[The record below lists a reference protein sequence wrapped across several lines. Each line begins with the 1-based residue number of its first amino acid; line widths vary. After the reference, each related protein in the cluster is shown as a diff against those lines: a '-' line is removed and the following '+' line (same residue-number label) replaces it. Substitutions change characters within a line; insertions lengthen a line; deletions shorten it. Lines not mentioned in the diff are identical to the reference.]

1 MIITQGNFRRYQE
14 AFFRKIKATPFTIQL
29 EIVTI
34 IRTGK
39 AGFSL
44 EDFVGDN
51 ERTSTFHTFN
61 ALYEREI
68 PLRSREKYGLPKEVN
83 GVVYLSPLQ
92 LVPVLGTFE
101 LNWNKTRVHFA
112 GHTQV
117 IQKIE
122 YLEPLYNSCVGL
134 QLFLK
139 DTLKG
144 G

>member
-101 LNWNKTRVHFA
+101 LNWNKTRVHFT

-122 YLEPLYNSCVGL
+122 YLEPLYNSCIGL